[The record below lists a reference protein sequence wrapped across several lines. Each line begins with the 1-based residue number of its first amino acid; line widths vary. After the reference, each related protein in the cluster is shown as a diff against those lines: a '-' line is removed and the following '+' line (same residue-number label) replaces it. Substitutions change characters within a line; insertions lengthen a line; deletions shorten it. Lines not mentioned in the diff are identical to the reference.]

1 MSAEGKSDEEIE
13 EILEGLDDILSSM
26 GSEDAAAARPISPS
40 PPSEPVPSGPS
51 PAEIAAK
58 AEAEV
63 RAKVE
68 AARAKADAEAQA
80 KARAEAEAQAKAKAE
95 AEAQAKAKAQ
105 AEAQAKAKAQAEA
118 QAKARAEAEAQAKA
132 RAEAEAPPQA
142 AAAPESAK
150 PAAAVAGELQ
160 IDPEPIPEKTPKD
173 QIRRI
178 AYLYSSSQR
187 EAIEKLIHFIG
198 TVSGGVSKK
207 PLYLHRSVVA
217 TVTPTTKAPALLEH
231 LKKTNTAGVI
241 AILEGLSEDQKRD
254 LESLCDD
261 EDIYFKN
268 FTVGDIGSRTAAIE
282 ILLELMLLRSG

>member
-68 AARAKADAEAQA
+68 AARAKAD
-80 KARAEAEAQAKAKAE
+80 
-95 AEAQAKAKAQ
+95 
-105 AEAQAKAKAQAEA
+105 AEA